1 MIEQGAGLGAVV
13 LDEGHWWDLG
23 SRAAYLEAHQT
34 MHQQVETAPA
44 ISAKAR
50 VESGAVLRGLNV
62 IGDAAVVESGA
73 ELEDCILWPGARI
86 TAGARLKRCI
96 VRADITASGSHESA
110 DL

>member
-1 MIEQGAGLGAVV
+1 V

-23 SRAAYLEAHQT
+23 SRAAYLEAHQA
-34 MHQQVETAPA
+34 MHQQGETAPA

-62 IGDAAVVESGA
+62 IGDASVVESGA

-86 TAGARLKRCI
+86 TAGSCLKRCI
-96 VRADITASGSHESA
+96 VRAGITARGSHESA